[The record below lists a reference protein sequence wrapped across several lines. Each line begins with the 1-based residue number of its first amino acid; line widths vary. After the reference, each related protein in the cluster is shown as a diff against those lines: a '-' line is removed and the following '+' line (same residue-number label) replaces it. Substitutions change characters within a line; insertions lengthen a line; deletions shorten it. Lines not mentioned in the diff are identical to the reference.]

1 MSAFVA
7 SSMINSTASPMS
19 RFHDL
24 NNSYHSKAGGRQRSS
39 SFTQRTINSTIAPPG
54 KGQYQLDLP
63 LSYSDNNSPAKS
75 DRINLVST
83 PSTSTT
89 PTTPLNNVKDLPV
102 ENGAVSTGRSRSNT
116 LTSTNGL
123 PAIVSTQFDHVIRP
137 RRPSLVNRP
146 SNPSIQVIAP
156 SLSSTV
162 GSNNNDSTAPS
173 QTRPPSTYPPP
184 LLPQYSDS
192 VDIGETS
199 PDDTSTITA
208 TKSKTGDFELG
219 FMPRILILVG
229 LFVMSLGGLYLIAQV
244 LPPLSLPKSIDDVK
258 VDAEILQEFATA
270 TYEGWL
276 RTFWVFSVVY
286 LWKQCFGIPGS
297 AFLNILAGALYG
309 PWFGTLLTSALT
321 TVGSVFA
328 YFMSFFLMEPI
339 MNRYAS
345 TRLDQ
350 MRLQIQKKT
359 RSSSS
364 KFVKATATSSAVE
377 TSVTGTTPIS
387 DVYSPS
393 LSPPSSSATPGQ
405 RGTLRTR
412 SSSFTVRGT
421 STTEQGER
429 VNVNYGYLVNNA
441 PSSYP
446 DEIEIQESEGLL
458 TEDSKDEKPN
468 VVTSSDDEANN
479 TTTITTTTE
488 EEDDGPSLFV
498 QLLLIRLFPLTPY
511 WFINLA
517 SPLVGVPVI
526 PFMTSMFL
534 GCMPYNYI
542 CTQAGAILGE
552 IHELRDIY
560 QQPWIM
566 FQIVMVLVLSA
577 GATWASKRWTKK
589 QQQEQDQKKS
599 RSSEDDLNGEHP
611 EEGNRL
617 LENRGFENEMD
628 YRQEESTDSY
638 SMGPLGKLPERSA
651 SKRDSAVIDMSA
663 YRY

>member
-1 MSAFVA
+1 
-7 SSMINSTASPMS
+7 
-19 RFHDL
+19 
-24 NNSYHSKAGGRQRSS
+24 
-39 SFTQRTINSTIAPPG
+39 
-54 KGQYQLDLP
+54 
-63 LSYSDNNSPAKS
+63 
-75 DRINLVST
+75 
-83 PSTSTT
+83 
-89 PTTPLNNVKDLPV
+89 
-102 ENGAVSTGRSRSNT
+102 
-116 LTSTNGL
+116 
-123 PAIVSTQFDHVIRP
+123 
-137 RRPSLVNRP
+137 
-146 SNPSIQVIAP
+146 
-156 SLSSTV
+156 
-162 GSNNNDSTAPS
+162 
-173 QTRPPSTYPPP
+173 
-184 LLPQYSDS
+184 
-192 VDIGETS
+192 
-199 PDDTSTITA
+199 
-208 TKSKTGDFELG
+208 
-219 FMPRILILVG
+219 
-229 LFVMSLGGLYLIAQV
+229 
-244 LPPLSLPKSIDDVK
+244 
-258 VDAEILQEFATA
+258 
-270 TYEGWL
+270 
-276 RTFWVFSVVY
+276 
-286 LWKQCFGIPGS
+286 
-297 AFLNILAGALYG
+297 
-309 PWFGTLLTSALT
+309 
-321 TVGSVFA
+321 
-328 YFMSFFLMEPI
+328 

-364 KFVKATATSSAVE
+364 KSDKATATSSAVE

-393 LSPPSSSATPGQ
+393 LSPPSSSAAPGQ

-429 VNVNYGYLVNNA
+429 VNVSYGYLVNNP

-446 DEIEIQESEGLL
+446 DEIEIQENEGLL
-458 TEDSKDEKPN
+458 TEDSKDEKPS
-468 VVTSSDDEANN
+468 VVASSDDEENS
-479 TTTITTTTE
+479 TTTTE
-488 EEDDGPSLFV
+488 EEDDGPSLFM

-560 QQPWIM
+560 QQPWIL

-589 QQQEQDQKKS
+589 QQQEQEQKKS
-599 RSSEDDLNGEHP
+599 RSSEDELNGQHP

-617 LENRGFENEMD
+617 LENRGFENEVD

-638 SMGPLGKLPERSA
+638 SMEPLGKSAERPR

>member
-7 SSMINSTASPMS
+7 SSMINPTVNPMS

-24 NNSYHSKAGGRQRSS
+24 NNPYHSRTGGRQRSS
-39 SFTQRTINSTIAPPG
+39 SFTQKTINSTIAPPG
-54 KGQYQLDLP
+54 KGQYQSDLP
-63 LSYSDNNSPAKS
+63 LGYSENNLAAKS
-75 DRINLVST
+75 DRINLVPTPLTST
-83 PSTSTT
+83 PLDTF
-89 PTTPLNNVKDLPV
+89 KDLPV

-146 SNPSIQVIAP
+146 SNPSIQAIALTP
-156 SLSSTV
+156 SSTV
-162 GSNNNDSTAPS
+162 GTHDNDSTAPS
-173 QTRPPSTYPPP
+173 QTRPHSTYPPP

-192 VDIGETS
+192 VNIGESS
-199 PDDTSTITA
+199 PDDVPTLTA
-208 TKSKTGDFELG
+208 TTSRTGDFELG

-297 AFLNILAGALYG
+297 AFLNILSGALYG

-364 KFVKATATSSAVE
+364 KSDKATATSSAVE

-387 DVYSPS
+387 NVYSPS
-393 LSPPSSSATPGQ
+393 LSPPSSSAAPGQ

-421 STTEQGER
+421 STTEQGDR
-429 VNVNYGYLVNNA
+429 VNVSYGYLVNNP

-446 DEIEIQESEGLL
+446 DDIEIQENEGLL
-458 TEDSKDEKPN
+458 TEDSKDEKPS
-468 VVTSSDDEANN
+468 VVASSAGEENN
-479 TTTITTTTE
+479 TTQTTE
-488 EEDDGPSLFV
+488 EEDDGPSLFM

-542 CTQAGAILGE
+542 CTQAGAIL
-552 IHELRDIY
+552 
-560 QQPWIM
+560 
-566 FQIVMVLVLSA
+566 
-577 GATWASKRWTKK
+577 
-589 QQQEQDQKKS
+589 
-599 RSSEDDLNGEHP
+599 
-611 EEGNRL
+611 
-617 LENRGFENEMD
+617 
-628 YRQEESTDSY
+628 
-638 SMGPLGKLPERSA
+638 
-651 SKRDSAVIDMSA
+651 
-663 YRY
+663 

>member
-1 MSAFVA
+1 M
-7 SSMINSTASPMS
+7 
-19 RFHDL
+19 
-24 NNSYHSKAGGRQRSS
+24 
-39 SFTQRTINSTIAPPG
+39 
-54 KGQYQLDLP
+54 
-63 LSYSDNNSPAKS
+63 
-75 DRINLVST
+75 
-83 PSTSTT
+83 
-89 PTTPLNNVKDLPV
+89 
-102 ENGAVSTGRSRSNT
+102 
-116 LTSTNGL
+116 
-123 PAIVSTQFDHVIRP
+123 
-137 RRPSLVNRP
+137 
-146 SNPSIQVIAP
+146 
-156 SLSSTV
+156 
-162 GSNNNDSTAPS
+162 
-173 QTRPPSTYPPP
+173 
-184 LLPQYSDS
+184 
-192 VDIGETS
+192 DIG
-199 PDDTSTITA
+199 DTSSDDAPTITT
-208 TKSKTGDFELG
+208 TKPRSDFELG

-321 TVGSVFA
+321 TIGSVFA

-364 KFVKATATSSAVE
+364 KSVKATATSSAVE

-393 LSPPSSSATPGQ
+393 LSPPTSSAAPGQ

-412 SSSFTVRGT
+412 SSSFTIRST
-421 STTEQGER
+421 STTEPGDR
-429 VNVNYGYLVNNA
+429 VNVNYGYLVNNP

-458 TEDSKDEKPN
+458 TDDMRDEKPA
-468 VVTSSDDEANN
+468 VVTSSDDDVSN
-479 TTTITTTTE
+479 TTTE
-488 EEDDGPSLFV
+488 EEDDGPSLFM

-517 SPLVGVPVI
+517 SPLVGVPVV

-560 QQPWIM
+560 QQPWIL
-566 FQIVMVLVLSA
+566 FQIVLVLVLSA

-599 RSSEDDLNGEHP
+599 RSSEDDLNGQLP
-611 EEGNRL
+611 EEVNRL
-617 LENRGFENEMD
+617 LENRTFENEID

-638 SMGPLGKLPERSA
+638 SMAPLGKPAERPA